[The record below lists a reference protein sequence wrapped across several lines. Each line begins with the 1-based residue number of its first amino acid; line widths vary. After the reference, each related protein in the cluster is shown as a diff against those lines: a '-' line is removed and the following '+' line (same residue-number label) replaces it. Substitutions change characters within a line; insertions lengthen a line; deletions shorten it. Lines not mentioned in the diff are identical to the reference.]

1 MTPYPSFPRQA
12 LALFGWLALC
22 FTASAMALFIS
33 VDGWHDALIKPS
45 WNPPSWFF
53 APAWTLLYIL
63 MAVSAWLVWR
73 VGGWR
78 VQTKAL
84 CLFMVQWALNL
95 LWTPLFFGMHRPD
108 LALIDILA
116 LWLTILITLLAFWQ
130 VRRLA
135 GVLLLPYLAWVTF
148 ATALNFT
155 IWRLNP

>member
-1 MTPYPSFPRQA
+1 
-12 LALFGWLALC
+12 
-22 FTASAMALFIS
+22 
-33 VDGWHDALIKPS
+33 VDGWRA
-45 WNPPSWFF
+45 
-53 APAWTLLYIL
+53 
-63 MAVSAWLVWR
+63 
-73 VGGWR
+73 
-78 VQTKAL
+78 QTKAL